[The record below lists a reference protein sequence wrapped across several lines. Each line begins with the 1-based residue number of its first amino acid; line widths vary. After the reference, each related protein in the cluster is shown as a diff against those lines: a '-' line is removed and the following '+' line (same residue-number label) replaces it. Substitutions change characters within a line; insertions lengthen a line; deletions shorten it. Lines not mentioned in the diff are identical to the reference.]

1 MYLFRVKSFS
11 YFVDMKSAVYC
22 IVMLVATG
30 CSLQKNSVISDIK
43 DDNSFVYSL
52 PYEKGKTHMLV
63 QGYMST
69 FSHKGE
75 YALDFKMKKG
85 TKICAARSGIVIA
98 TREDSKLGGY
108 KDKYLSEG
116 NYIIIKHDD
125 GTYANYWHLNFN
137 GALVNRGDTVQ
148 QGQVIGLSGNTGYSA
163 FPHLHF
169 EVTTQYTV
177 GHNQSITRFR
187 TNKGVTYLKPLH
199 RYKAI

>member
-1 MYLFRVKSFS
+1 
-11 YFVDMKSAVYC
+11 
-22 IVMLVATG
+22 
-30 CSLQKNSVISDIK
+30 
-43 DDNSFVYSL
+43 
-52 PYEKGKTHMLV
+52 MLV
-63 QGYMST
+63 QGYMSS

>member
-1 MYLFRVKSFS
+1 
-11 YFVDMKSAVYC
+11 
-22 IVMLVATG
+22 MLA
-30 CSLQKNSVISDIK
+30 
-43 DDNSFVYSL
+43 
-52 PYEKGKTHMLV
+52 
-63 QGYMST
+63 QGYLSS

-85 TKICAARSGIVIA
+85 TKVCAARAGVVIA

-116 NYIIIKHDD
+116 NYIIIKHED
-125 GTYANYWHLNFN
+125 GSYGNYWHLNFE
-137 GALVNRGDTVQ
+137 GALVSKGDSVQ

-169 EVTTQYTV
+169 EVTSQYTV
-177 GHNQSITRFR
+177 GHNQIITRFR
-187 TNKGVTYLKPLH
+187 TQKGVRYLKPLH

>member
-63 QGYMST
+63 QGYMSS

-98 TREDSKLGGY
+98 TREDSKL
-108 KDKYLSEG
+108 
-116 NYIIIKHDD
+116 
-125 GTYANYWHLNFN
+125 
-137 GALVNRGDTVQ
+137 
-148 QGQVIGLSGNTGYSA
+148 
-163 FPHLHF
+163 
-169 EVTTQYTV
+169 
-177 GHNQSITRFR
+177 
-187 TNKGVTYLKPLH
+187 
-199 RYKAI
+199 